1 MTRLEAMEQYISS
14 YRVMWTKERI
24 EEAKKEQ
31 DHLLIEKMK
40 ELFEKAIQK
49 QNVRSWTPAYLS
61 VFYLNSST
69 YMRTFEYLIC
79 LSNDQMTSYD
89 YN

>member
-40 ELFEKAIQK
+40 ELFEETVKKQK
-49 QNVRSWTPAYLS
+49 ER
-61 VFYLNSST
+61 
-69 YMRTFEYLIC
+69 
-79 LSNDQMTSYD
+79 
-89 YN
+89 